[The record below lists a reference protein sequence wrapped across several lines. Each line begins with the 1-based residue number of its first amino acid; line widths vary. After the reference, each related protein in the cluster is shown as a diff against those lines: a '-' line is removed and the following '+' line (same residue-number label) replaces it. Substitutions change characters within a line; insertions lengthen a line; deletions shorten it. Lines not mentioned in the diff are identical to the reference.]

1 MFKAAVCTK
10 CWIENQRLT
19 IYVQGPESSK
29 VYMMKVPFGNCG
41 GKIIHGLVIRF
52 LTGRTL

>member
-19 IYVQGPESSK
+19 INVQGPESSK
-29 VYMMKVPFGNCG
+29 VYMMKLGKCG
-41 GKIIHGLVIRF
+41 GKIIHGLVIMF
-52 LTGRTL
+52 LKGRRL